1 MWFKNLYGVQNISKL
16 WSFFFLGQTS
26 RYMIQGFASLK
37 LYTYNLSRLSYLI
50 RFSIKSNS
58 FFLQSNIVSPLQ
70 GLEFVFSS
78 VQSNTGVLLNYFLHK
93 TSSMIFAVFIFNFQI
108 F

>member
-1 MWFKNLYGVQNISKL
+1 MVYGIFLSYGH
-16 WSFFFLGQTS
+16 FFFLGQTS
-26 RYMIQGFASLK
+26 RFMIQGFASLK
-37 LYTYNLSRLSYLI
+37 LYTYNLSWLSYLI

-93 TSSMIFAVFIFNFQI
+93 TSINDFCSFYF
-108 F
+108 